1 MAGPEIAISA
11 LGLASLFN
19 NAIDWFEYVYIAK
32 QCGPRL
38 QAHLL
43 KLDNAQLRLTRWGDA
58 VGLCGSQIEDDDSLE
73 YSGSFSFDA
82 SQKAQAERTLRTIM
96 QKFEA
101 CQKICHDYRKG
112 KREDDPIVR
121 ENEIKPFG
129 PGSDPMRGY
138 LHQKMQNISFGRR
151 NKVSPFRKAKF
162 AIYDE
167 KHLIELTKDINV
179 LIDELY
185 GLFPPPKEK
194 QAELSKGELDKL
206 TDVLRELGNVVQ
218 DHDPTLASAV
228 QYLLNQENNMTFDTR
243 DSLVQVQGQMLGGSN
258 TATMHK
264 GVGGN

>member
-1 MAGPEIAISA
+1 MQPYFPSFGRPPIAA

-112 KREDDPIVR
+112 KKEEDPIVR

-151 NKVSPFRKAKF
+151 NK
-162 AIYDE
+162 DE

-194 QAELSKGELDKL
+194 QAELGKEELDKL
-206 TDVLRELGNVVQ
+206 TDVLRELGNVVK

-243 DSLVQVQGQMLGGSN
+243 DSLVQVQGQMLAGSN

-264 GVGGN
+264 GGAGK